1 MLSAFLTSLIFV
13 VLAEMADKTQ
23 LLAMAFAC
31 KYRWQTV
38 LWGVFVATAFN
49 HLLAAYAGYYLTH
62 LIPLDYIKI
71 IASASFVIFGIW
83 TIRGDS
89 LEGEDKKYN
98 LSPFWTVTIAFF
110 IAEMADKTQLA
121 TISLAVQFGMV
132 IVVWIGTTIGM
143 VISNAF
149 AIIVGNVLKKTIPA
163 TAIKWT
169 SAMIFIGFGLYS
181 LTEVVP
187 IQSWPPQILVLS
199 AISLIA
205 AIAIAIKTSKP
216 QTTAHCAFEKTN
228 QTVIK
233 NENTS
238 SHLLQ

>member
-49 HLLAAYAGYYLTH
+49 HLLAASAGYYLTH
-62 LIPLDYIKI
+62 LVSLDYIKI
-71 IASASFVIFGIW
+71 IASASFIIFGVW

-98 LSPFWTVTIAFF
+98 LSPFWTVCIAFF

-163 TAIKWT
+163 SAIKWT
-169 SAMIFIGFGLYS
+169 SAMIFIGFGVYS
-181 LTEVVP
+181 LTEVQP
-187 IQSWPPQILVLS
+187 LSKWSPQVVALS
-199 AISLIA
+199 VIALIVAIVIA
-205 AIAIAIKTSKP
+205 VKTSKP
-216 QTTAHCAFEKTN
+216 QTIAQCAFEKE
-228 QTVIK
+228 QIK
-233 NENTS
+233 
-238 SHLLQ
+238 